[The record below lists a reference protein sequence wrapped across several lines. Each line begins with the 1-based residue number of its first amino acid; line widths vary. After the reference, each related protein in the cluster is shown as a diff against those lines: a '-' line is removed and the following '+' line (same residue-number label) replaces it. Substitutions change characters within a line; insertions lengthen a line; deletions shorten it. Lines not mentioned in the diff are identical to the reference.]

1 MAWTRKAGQ
10 AWRCTLSRTTFE
22 REIGR
27 LEDRVLAL
35 GSLVE
40 RALLDSARTLKYR
53 DMKRG
58 HRLIADDRVINRQRH
73 GIEQDVL
80 ALIAMQQPMAG
91 DLRVLAA
98 ILEIVTELE
107 RIGDYAK
114 GVARINQM
122 IGEQALIRP
131 LVDIPQMAEEAQEML
146 HEALDAFC
154 RRDVELARAIAERD
168 QVVDGLYQR
177 VYRALI
183 ACVLN
188 HPKQMEQVSY
198 LLWAAH
204 NYERA
209 ADRVTNICE
218 RVIFA
223 VTGQMVE
230 LDAQE
235 AGLEAVI

>member
-1 MAWTRKAGQ
+1 
-10 AWRCTLSRTTFE
+10 
-22 REIGR
+22 
-27 LEDRVLAL
+27 VLAL

-40 RALLDSARTLKYR
+40 KSLYDSARTLKYR

-58 HRLIADDRVINRQRH
+58 QRLIADDRAINRRRYD
-73 GIEQDVL
+73 IERDVL
-80 ALIAMQQPMAG
+80 ALIAMQHPMAG

-122 IGEQALIRP
+122 IGEQALINP
-131 LVDIPQMAEEAQEML
+131 LVDITQMAELAQDML
-146 HEALDAFC
+146 HEALDAFV
-154 RRDVELARAIAERD
+154 RRDAELARTVSERD
-168 QVVDGLYQR
+168 RVVDDLYQR
-177 VYRALI
+177 VYRDLI
-183 ACVLN
+183 TAVLGN
-188 HPKQMEQVSY
+188 PSRIEQVSL

-204 NYERA
+204 NFERS

-223 VTGQMVE
+223 VTGEMVD
-230 LDAQE
+230 LDE
-235 AGLEAVI
+235 EVAGIET